1 MPSKA
6 KTERRYIV
14 ANPRG
19 IPAGKYILHS
29 RIEEEDRYW
38 FEGDDYDGPVTERLV
53 KNGFIETP
61 EQREARLKALEEAND
76 GKA

>member
-19 IPAGKYILHS
+19 IPPGKYILHS
-29 RIEEEDRYW
+29 RIAGDDRFW
-38 FEGDDYDGPVTERLV
+38 FEGDEYDGPVTERLV
-53 KNGFIETP
+53 NSGFIVL
-61 EQREARLKALEEAND
+61 AEED
-76 GKA
+76 